1 MTNEELDAFLELL
14 RAKSWSIELTGN
26 GGGNLNESFTRRY
39 PRIPEDYAKF
49 LRRVASCA
57 NADDTVWFLCADH
70 YNGTSG
76 LAFDWNEFE
85 TMDLESAEGDDLAL
99 GEIREFWDHYLPFI
113 MSVSGDY
120 AYLALCVSGDDY
132 GSVVDGYASDF
143 EGVTKVAASF
153 DEFLGLYGATLKG
166 NNPDLNSFV

>member
-1 MTNEELDAFLELL
+1 MRPDGSGTCL
-14 RAKSWSIELTGN
+14 AKGAVTIH
-26 GGGNLNESFTRRY
+26 TRSVL
-39 PRIPEDYAKF
+39 AG
-49 LRRVASCA
+49 LRRRPLRRRESMEDGSIRCT
-57 NADDTVWFLCADH
+57 N
-70 YNGTSG
+70 NGTSG

-85 TMDLESAEGDDLAL
+85 TMDLESAEGDELAL

-153 DEFLGLYGATLKG
+153 D
-166 NNPDLNSFV
+166 